1 MKKAIKYV
9 IVAIIIGVSL
19 YSSVYIKDLDE
30 VKQVQTN
37 AVFNAKTY
45 ASEFINTKIETLN
58 SINYSTFLNNIK
70 NNVKSYCEEN
80 GNKLGIST
88 DYYFIIDGNATVLNI
103 EEENVIVA
111 LHENNQQ
118 KIKIATDFIFG
129 NAIREGAKMA
139 NIGDYQNTMDYNNIS
154 VELNNIVRQ
163 TIVPPFKNNVKEGD
177 SIYFKGA
184 VKVNTNKPNLTELR
198 LIPLYLKI
206 KN

>member
-1 MKKAIKYV
+1 MKKAIKYI
-9 IVAIIIGVSL
+9 IVALIIGVSL
-19 YSSVYIKDLDE
+19 YNAVYIKALDD

-37 AVFNAKTY
+37 AIFNAKTY
-45 ASEFINTKIETLN
+45 ASEFINSKIETLG
-58 SINYSTFLNNIK
+58 SIHASTFLNNIQ

-88 DYYFIIDGNATVLNI
+88 DYYFIIDGNATVLSI
-103 EEENVIVA
+103 EEEDVIIS
-111 LHENNQQ
+111 LTENNQQ

-154 VELNNIVRQ
+154 VEINNLVREA
-163 TIVPPFKNNVKEGD
+163 IVPPFKKNVKEGD
-177 SIYFKGA
+177 SIFFKGA
-184 VKVNTNKPNLTELR
+184 VKVNINKPNLSGLR
-198 LIPLYLKI
+198 LIPLSLKI

>member
-9 IVAIIIGVSL
+9 IVAVIIGISL
-19 YSSVYIKDLDE
+19 YNSVYIKALDE
-30 VKQVQTN
+30 VKQMQTN
-37 AVFNAKTY
+37 TVFNAKTY
-45 ASEFINTKIETLN
+45 AREFINSKIETLK
-58 SINYSTFLNNIK
+58 SINSSTFLNNIQ

-103 EEENVIVA
+103 EEEDVIVA
-111 LHENNQQ
+111 LNENNQQ

-154 VELNNIVRQ
+154 VELNNIVRE
-163 TIVPPFKNNVKEGD
+163 TIVPPFKNNIKEGD

-184 VKVNTNKPNLTELR
+184 VKVNINKPNLTELR
-198 LIPLYLKI
+198 LIPLHLKI